1 MYTNLAL
8 EQQRQLAYK
17 CPADTERSPQQ
28 ALLRKNQVVVA
39 LLSLAVD
46 VDPGNGN
53 AWLHLSS
60 VHHRAG
66 DDRRTMDALTKGTEY
81 GREDGHLVDIWN
93 QLGTYMQDRKQW
105 AKALH
110 AHQRALAL
118 AEARGIETL
127 ACTSH
132 LLLRRPR
139 PSSASGTRSTSSARA
154 CSSPSRP

>member
-81 GREDGHLVDIWN
+81 GREDGHLGRQPSRN
-93 QLGTYMQDRKQW
+93 MHRQQ
-105 AKALH
+105 
-110 AHQRALAL
+110 
-118 AEARGIETL
+118 
-127 ACTSH
+127 
-132 LLLRRPR
+132 
-139 PSSASGTRSTSSARA
+139 PSSDGRRRA
-154 CSSPSRP
+154 VGGLERMAL